1 MGISPKEVPQDRF
14 KIIGR
19 NLSFERFRKG
29 LTQAQLAEL
38 AGIADSRTVSK
49 HEHGE
54 PMEMMTLFAY
64 ASALG
69 CPCEVLFDERKGSD
83 AQILNAFERAA
94 KLPKER
100 REEYFALFGIV

>member
-29 LTQAQLAEL
+29 LTQAKLAEL
-38 AGIADSRTVSK
+38 AGIKDARTVRK
-49 HEHGE
+49 HERGE
-54 PMEMMTLFAY
+54 PMEIMTLFAY
-64 ASALG
+64 ANALG
-69 CPCEVLFDERKGSD
+69 CSCEVLFDERKGSN
-83 AQILNAFERAA
+83 AQVLNAFEKAI

-100 REEYFALFGIV
+100 RKEFFDLLGMF

>member
-29 LTQAQLAEL
+29 LTQAKLAEL
-38 AGIADSRTVSK
+38 AGIKDARTVRK
-49 HEHGE
+49 HERGE
-54 PMEMMTLFAY
+54 PMEIMTLFAY
-64 ASALG
+64 ANALG
-69 CPCEVLFDERKGSD
+69 CSCEVLFDERKGSD

-94 KLPKER
+94 KFPKER
-100 REEYFALFGIV
+100 REEYFALFGMV